1 MSKSGKMSA
10 AFTTVAANYYYDTR
24 LYYFSYL
31 QAGSAPAS
39 RSSLTAAF
47 CPAAEAT
54 CSKVNPDKSTGLLW
68 RVTGLGT
75 SERSLSGRSWPS
87 DVSTG
92 SWRSLRRVSTS
103 PTLQAVNRAS
113 LRPYSHDSSTIPKK
127 NHRKLNKSRGRCIF
141 RWLQVSRG
149 TGAIQLTMVRKKHF
163 LTFRMFLSLSFPL
176 PLLWLCLLS
185 GVSWCC
191 SLWHLLYLIVCFCV
205 TQLCHT
211 WIWYFINL
219 AELLSDK

>member
-1 MSKSGKMSA
+1 MPFCSRICQDSHPYIYERRSLCLCQGQQYTGSALCYPCKRNIAELMSKSGKMSA

-54 CSKVNPDKSTGLLW
+54 CSKVNLDKSTGLLR

-149 TGAIQLTMVRKKHF
+149 TGAI
-163 LTFRMFLSLSFPL
+163 
-176 PLLWLCLLS
+176 
-185 GVSWCC
+185 
-191 SLWHLLYLIVCFCV
+191 
-205 TQLCHT
+205 
-211 WIWYFINL
+211 
-219 AELLSDK
+219 